1 MERKRNLQRIIV
13 LGLVVLVVFL
23 GYLYRLMQM
32 QIAQGA
38 EYLAQAEAGTVRQQV
53 VKSPR
58 GEIVDRYG
66 RPFAVNRSGYNIVLD
81 GAYMPQKTEANTV
94 ILRLMELMENCSE
107 EWIDQL
113 PVTMEEPFAFKEGE
127 EAEVSRLKGRFDLN
141 EYSTCAD
148 VMYWM
153 TQRYQLGEYEEELD
167 RYVLR
172 DEDDPEVILASY
184 TSQQMRRIAGVRYG
198 MDLIDFGVASTYTF
212 AEDVEISTVS
222 RVEERNYEMPGVSV
236 EESAIREYVS
246 GDLAPHIIGQVGK
259 IYKEEYEELKNKGYR
274 MDDVVGKEGVEK
286 FFEEYLKG
294 QDGIRQITLDSRG
307 NVISVEEAEPAIP
320 GNTVI
325 LTLDKDL
332 QRVAQEALEKQILH
346 LQQTAP
352 EGEGREAN
360 AGAVVVIENKTG
372 DVLAAATYP
381 SYDINEYRSNYSQL
395 LQDSANPLWNRA
407 LLGEYSAG
415 STFKPAVSLAGL
427 SEEVVTPHE
436 TIYCGGVYTELGSYQ
451 PRCLYVNGPI
461 TVRNALQVS
470 CNIYFYETGLRLGI
484 DKLNDYCAQL
494 GLGQPTGIEI
504 AENIGHLSSPEVK
517 EKVEP
522 GTPWYPA
529 DTVQSSIGQ
538 LYNQFT
544 PLQLANYAATIGNRG
559 TRMDVNIVR
568 SVKTYNMDETVWE
581 NQPTVVQQVDA
592 TPQAFE
598 VTIEGMELAT
608 APGGTSYE
616 YWGNYP
622 MTIASKTGT
631 PETKAFPN
639 STYICFGPSEDPEIT
654 VAVVIEKG
662 WHGYTG
668 APVAKAIF
676 DAYFYGEQSSQAPQA
691 QGELLP

>member
-1 MERKRNLQRIIV
+1 MKKRLMYRIIV
-13 LGLVVLVVFL
+13 LGVVVLVVFM

-53 VKSPR
+53 IKAAR

-66 RPFAVNRSGYNIVLD
+66 RPMGVNRSGYNIVLD
-81 GAYMPQKTEANTV
+81 GAYLPKQTEANRV
-94 ILRLMELMENCSE
+94 VLRLMQLLEDCDE

-113 PVTMEEPFAFKEGE
+113 PVSQSRPFAF
-127 EAEVSRLKGRFDLN
+127 AEDSEQAVAQMKRMFDLN
-141 EYSTCAD
+141 EYSTCED
-148 VMYWM
+148 VIYWM
-153 TQRYQLGEYEEELD
+153 CQRYQLGEFDESLQ
-167 RYVLR
+167 RYVLY
-172 DEDDPEVILASY
+172 DEDGETVLASY
-184 TSQQMRRIAGVRYG
+184 TPQQMRRIAGVRYG
-198 MDLIDFGVASTYTF
+198 MELNEFSVSNNYTF
-212 AEDVEISTVS
+212 AEDVEMSTVS
-222 RVEERNYEMPGVSV
+222 RVKERDFEMPGVMV
-236 EESAIREYVS
+236 EETAVREYVS
-246 GDLAPHIIGQVGK
+246 GDLAPHIIGQVGR
-259 IYKEEYEELKNKGYR
+259 IYKEEYEDLKNKGYR
-274 MDDVVGKEGVEK
+274 MNDMVGKEGVEK
-286 FFEEYLKG
+286 YFEDYLRG
-294 QDGIRQITLDSRG
+294 EDGIRQITLDSRG
-307 NVISVEEAEPAIP
+307 NVIDTEETQPAVP
-320 GNTVI
+320 GNTVV
-325 LTLDKDL
+325 LTIDKDL
-332 QRVAQEALEKQILH
+332 QRVAQDALEKQIKH

-372 DVLAAATYP
+372 DVLACATYP
-381 SYDINEYRSNYSQL
+381 SYDINQYRSNYSQL
-395 LQDSANPLWNRA
+395 LQDTANPLWNRA

-415 STFKPAVSLAGL
+415 STFKPAVAIAGL
-427 SEEVVTPHE
+427 SEGEISGVE

-484 DKLNDYCAQL
+484 ERLNNYCAQL
-494 GLGQPTGIEI
+494 GLGQSTGIEI
-504 AENIGHLSSPEVK
+504 AESVGHLSSPEVK
-517 EKVEP
+517 ERVEP

-559 TRMDVNIVR
+559 QRMDVNIVR
-568 SVKTYNMDETVWE
+568 SIKTYNMSETVWE

-598 VTIEGMELAT
+598 VTIQGMEMAT
-608 APGGTSYE
+608 GPGGTSYE
-616 YWGNYP
+616 QWGNYP

-676 DAYFYGEQSSQAPQA
+676 DAYFYGEQTSQAPQA
-691 QGELLP
+691 QGQLLP

>member
-1 MERKRNLQRIIV
+1 MQKKVIRRLAL
-13 LGLVVLVVFL
+13 LGTVVLVIFF

-38 EYLAQAEAGTVRQQV
+38 EYLAQAEAGTTRQQL
-53 VKSPR
+53 VKAAR

-81 GAYMPQKTEANTV
+81 GAYLPAKNEANRV
-94 ILRLMELMENCSE
+94 ILRLMDLLEECGE

-113 PVTMEEPFAFKEGE
+113 PVSMEAPFAFEEGRE
-127 EAEVSRLKGRFDLN
+127 QEVEQLKKMFDLN
-141 EYSTCAD
+141 EYSTCED
-148 VMYWM
+148 VMYWVVR
-153 TQRYQLGEYEEELD
+153 RYQLGEYDQSLG

-172 DEDDPEVILASY
+172 DDKDETVILASY
-184 TSQQMRRIAGVRYG
+184 TPKQMRRIAGVRYG
-198 MDLIDFGVASTYTF
+198 MELMEFGVASTYTF
-212 AEDVEISTVS
+212 AEDVDISTVS
-222 RVEERNYEMPGVSV
+222 RVKERDFEMPGVSV
-236 EESAIREYVS
+236 EESANREYVS
-246 GDLAPHIIGQVGK
+246 GDLAPHIIGQVGR
-259 IYKEEYEELKNKGYR
+259 IYKEEYAELKNKGYR
-274 MDDVVGKEGVEK
+274 MNDMVGKEGIEK
-286 FFEEYLKG
+286 YFEDYLRGK
-294 QDGIRQITLDSRG
+294 DGTRQITLDSRG
-307 NVISVEEAEPAIP
+307 NVVSVEETEPAVP
-320 GNTVI
+320 GNTVV

-332 QRVAQEALEKQILH
+332 QRVAQDALEKQIKH

-372 DVLAAATYP
+372 DILACATYP
-381 SYDINEYRSNYSQL
+381 SYNINEYRSNYSQL
-395 LQDSANPLWNRA
+395 LQDTANPLWNRA
-407 LLGEYSAG
+407 LMGAYSAG
-415 STFKPAVSLAGL
+415 STFKPAVAIAGL
-427 SEEVVTPHE
+427 SEGEITGSE
-436 TIYCGGVYTELGSYQ
+436 SIYCGGVYTELGSYQ

-470 CNIYFYETGLRLGI
+470 CNIFFYETGLRLGI
-484 DKLNDYCAQL
+484 ERLNHYCAQF
-494 GLGQPTGIEI
+494 GLGEPTGIEI
-504 AENIGHLSSPEVK
+504 AENIGHLSSPDVK
-517 EKVEP
+517 ERVEP
-522 GTPWYPA
+522 GTPWFPA
-529 DTVQSSIGQ
+529 DTVQSAIGQ

-559 TRMDVNIVR
+559 RRMDVNIVR

-581 NQPTVVQQVDA
+581 NEPSVAQQVEA

-598 VTIEGMELAT
+598 VTIQGMEMAT
-608 APGGTSYE
+608 GPGGTSYE
-616 YWGNYP
+616 QWGDYP

-639 STYICFGPSEDPEIT
+639 STYICFGPSDDPEIS

-676 DAYFYGEQSSQAPQA
+676 DAYFFDVQNTQAPME
-691 QGELLP
+691 QGVLLP

>member
-1 MERKRNLQRIIV
+1 MKKRLMYRILV
-13 LGLVVLVVFL
+13 LGVVVLVVFM

-53 VKSPR
+53 IKAAR

-66 RPFAVNRSGYNIVLD
+66 RPMGVNRSGYNIVLD
-81 GAYMPQKTEANTV
+81 GAYLPKQTEANQV
-94 ILRLMELMENCSE
+94 VLRLMQLLEDCGE

-113 PVTMEEPFAFKEGE
+113 PVSQSRPFAF
-127 EAEVSRLKGRFDLN
+127 AEDSEQAVAQLKRTFDLN
-141 EYSTCAD
+141 EYSTCED
-148 VMYWM
+148 VIYWM
-153 TQRYQLGEYEEELD
+153 CQRYQLGEYDEALQ
-167 RYVLR
+167 RYVLY
-172 DEDDPEVILASY
+172 DKDGESVLASY
-184 TSQQMRRIAGVRYG
+184 TPQQMRRIAGVRYG
-198 MDLIDFGVASTYTF
+198 MELNDFGVANNYTF
-212 AEDVEISTVS
+212 AEDVEMSTVS
-222 RVEERNYEMPGVSV
+222 RVKERDFEMPGVMV
-236 EESAIREYVS
+236 EETAMREYVS
-246 GDLAPHIIGQVGK
+246 GDLAPHIIGQVGR

-274 MDDVVGKEGVEK
+274 MNDMVGKEGVERY
-286 FFEEYLKG
+286 FEDYLRG
-294 QDGIRQITLDSRG
+294 EDGIRQITLDSRG
-307 NVISVEEAEPAIP
+307 NVIDTEETKPAVP
-320 GNTVI
+320 GNTVV
-325 LTLDKDL
+325 LTIDKDL
-332 QRVAQEALEKQILH
+332 QRVAQDALEKQIKH

-372 DVLAAATYP
+372 DVLACATYP
-381 SYDINEYRSNYSQL
+381 SYDINQYRSNYNQL
-395 LQDSANPLWNRA
+395 LQDTANPLWNRA

-415 STFKPAVSLAGL
+415 STFKPAVAIAGL
-427 SEEVVTPHE
+427 SEGEISGAE

-461 TVRNALQVS
+461 AVRNALQVS

-484 DKLNDYCAQL
+484 ERLNNYCAQL

-504 AENIGHLSSPEVK
+504 AESIGHLSSPEVK
-517 EKVEP
+517 ERVEP
-522 GTPWYPA
+522 GTPWFPA

-559 TRMDVNIVR
+559 QRMDVNIVR
-568 SVKTYNMDETVWE
+568 SIKSYNMSETVWE

-598 VTIEGMELAT
+598 ITIQGMEMAT
-608 APGGTSYE
+608 GPGGTSYE
-616 YWGNYP
+616 QWGNYP

-639 STYICFGPSEDPEIT
+639 STYICFGPSDDPEIS

-676 DAYFYGEQSSQAPQA
+676 DAYFYDEQSSEKPLS
-691 QGELLP
+691 QGQLLP

>member
-1 MERKRNLQRIIV
+1 MRKKGLRRLLA
-13 LGLVVLVVFL
+13 LGAVVLVVFL

-38 EYLAQAEAGTVRQQV
+38 EYLAKAEAGTTRQQV
-53 VKSPR
+53 VKAAR

-66 RPFAVNRSGYNIVLD
+66 RPMGINRSGYNVVLD
-81 GAYMPQKTEANTV
+81 GAYLPSKNEANQV
-94 ILRLMELMENCSE
+94 ILRLLELLEECDE

-113 PVTMEEPFAFKEGE
+113 PVSMEAPFTFE
-127 EAEVSRLKGRFDLN
+127 EELEQEVEQLKKMFDLN
-141 EYSTCAD
+141 EYSTCED
-148 VMYWM
+148 VMYWVVD
-153 TQRYQLGEYEEELD
+153 RYQLGEYDPSLG

-172 DEDDPEVILASY
+172 DEKDESIILASY
-184 TSQQMRRIAGVRYG
+184 TPSQMRRIAGVRYG
-198 MDLIDFGVASTYTF
+198 MDLIDFGVASTYVF
-212 AEDVEISTVS
+212 AEDVEITTVS
-222 RVEERNYEMPGVSV
+222 RVKERDFEMPGVSV
-236 EESAIREYVS
+236 EESAIRQYVS
-246 GDLAPHIIGQVGK
+246 GDLAPHIIGQVGR
-259 IYKEEYEELKNKGYR
+259 IYKEEYAELKSKGYR
-274 MDDVVGKEGVEK
+274 MNDMVGKEGVEK
-286 FFEEYLKG
+286 YFEDYLRGK
-294 QDGIRQITLDSRG
+294 DGIRQITLDSRG
-307 NVISVEEAEPAIP
+307 NVVSVEETQPAVP
-320 GNTVI
+320 GNTVV

-332 QRVAQEALEKQILH
+332 QRVAQDALEKQIKH

-372 DVLAAATYP
+372 DILACATYP

-395 LQDSANPLWNRA
+395 LQDTANPLWNRA
-407 LLGEYSAG
+407 LLGEYAAG
-415 STFKPAVSLAGL
+415 STFKPAVAIAGL
-427 SEEVVTPHE
+427 SEGEITGAE
-436 TIYCGGVYTELGSYQ
+436 SIYCGGVYTELGSYQ

-470 CNIYFYETGLRLGI
+470 CNIFFYETGLRLGI
-484 DKLNDYCAQL
+484 ERLNHYCAQF
-494 GLGQPTGIEI
+494 GLGEPTGIEI
-504 AENIGHLSSPEVK
+504 AENTGHLSSPDVK

-522 GTPWYPA
+522 GTPWFPA

-568 SVKTYNMDETVWE
+568 SIKTYNMDETVWE
-581 NQPTVVQQVDA
+581 NEPTVAQQVDA
-592 TPQAFE
+592 TPQSFE
-598 VTIEGMELAT
+598 VTIQGMEMAT
-608 APGGTSYE
+608 GPGGTSYE
-616 YWGNYP
+616 QWGDYT
-622 MTIASKTGT
+622 MTVASKTGT

-639 STYICFGPSEDPEIT
+639 STYICFGPSEDPEIS

-676 DAYFYGEQSSQAPQA
+676 DAYFYGEQTTQAPLA
-691 QGELLP
+691 QGQLLP

>member
-1 MERKRNLQRIIV
+1 MEKKRNMYRLII
-13 LGLVVLVVFL
+13 LGVAILVVFL

-38 EYLAQAEAGTVRQQV
+38 EYLAQAEAGTVREQM
-53 VKSPR
+53 VKAVR

-66 RPFAVNRSGYNIVLD
+66 RPMAGNRSSYNILLD
-81 GAYMPQKTEANTV
+81 GAYLPEKTEANTV
-94 ILRLMELMENCSE
+94 ILRLMELLEQSGE

-113 PVTMEEPFAFKEGE
+113 PVTMEEPFDFVEGK
-127 EAEVSRLKGRFDLN
+127 EAEISRLKGMFDLN
-141 EYSTCAD
+141 EYSTCED
-148 VMYWM
+148 VMYWV
-153 TQRYQLGEYEEELD
+153 TQRYQLGEYDKTLG

-172 DEDDPEVILASY
+172 DENDPETILASY
-184 TSQQMRRIAGVRYG
+184 TTQQMRRIAGVRYG
-198 MDLIDFGVASTYTF
+198 MELIDFGVASSYTF
-212 AEDVEISTVS
+212 AEDVDIGTVS
-222 RVEERNYEMPGVSV
+222 RVEERDYEMPGVTV

-259 IYKEEYEELKNKGYR
+259 IYKEEYEELKSQGYR
-274 MDDVVGKEGVEK
+274 MDDVVGKEGIEK
-286 FFEEYLKG
+286 FFEEYLRGK
-294 QDGIRQITLDSRG
+294 DGVRRITLDSRG
-307 NVISVEEAEPAIP
+307 NVVSVEEAEPAVP
-320 GNTVI
+320 GNTVV
-325 LTLDKDL
+325 LTIDKDL
-332 QRVAQEALEKQILH
+332 QRVAQDALEKQILH

-372 DVLAAATYP
+372 DLLAAATYP
-381 SYDINEYRSNYSQL
+381 SYDINEYRSNYDQL
-395 LQDSANPLWNRA
+395 LQDTANPLWNRA

-415 STFKPAVSLAGL
+415 STFKPAVAIAGL
-427 SEEVVTPHE
+427 SEEVITPNE
-436 TIYCGGVYTELGSYQ
+436 TIYCGGVYTELGAYQ

-484 DKLNDYCAQL
+484 ERLNQYCAQL

-568 SVKTYNMDETVWE
+568 SVKTYTMDETVWE
-581 NQPTVVQQVDA
+581 NEPTVAQQVEA
-592 TPQAFE
+592 TKQAFE
-598 VTIEGMELAT
+598 VTIQGMEMAT
-608 APGGTSYE
+608 APGGTSYA
-616 YWGNYP
+616 YWGDYP

-676 DAYFYGEQSSQAPQA
+676 DAYFYGNQSSQAPLA
-691 QGELLP
+691 QGQLLP

>member
-1 MERKRNLQRIIV
+1 MNRKTLFRLLA
-13 LGLVVLVVFL
+13 LGLVVLVVFM

-53 VKSPR
+53 VKAAR

-66 RPFAVNRSGYNIVLD
+66 RPLGVNRSGYNIVLD
-81 GAYMPQKTEANTV
+81 GAYLPKQNEANQV
-94 ILRLMELMENCSE
+94 IQRLMQLLEECGE

-113 PVTMEEPFAFKEGE
+113 PISQNEPFMFEEGFE
-127 EAEVSRLKGRFDLN
+127 NEVAHLKKMFDLN
-141 EYSTCAD
+141 EYSTCKD
-148 VMYWM
+148 VIYWM
-153 TQRYQLGEYEEELD
+153 TQRYQLGEYDEALK

-172 DEDDPEVILASY
+172 DEKDKTVILASY
-184 TSQQMRRIAGVRYG
+184 TPQQMRRIAGVRYG
-198 MDLIDFGVASTYTF
+198 MDLIEFGIANNYTF
-212 AEDVEISTVS
+212 AEDVEMGTVS
-222 RVEERNYEMPGVSV
+222 RVKERDFEMPGVMV
-236 EESAIREYVS
+236 EETALREYVS
-246 GDLAPHIIGQVGK
+246 GDLAPHIIGQVGR

-274 MDDVVGKEGVEK
+274 MNDMVGKEGIEK
-286 FFEEYLKG
+286 YFEDYLRGK
-294 QDGIRQITLDSRG
+294 DGIRQITLDSLG
-307 NVISVEEAEPAIP
+307 NVVSVEETEPAVP
-320 GNTVI
+320 GNTVV
-325 LTLDKDL
+325 LTIDKDL
-332 QRVAQEALEKQILH
+332 QRVAQDALEKQIKY

-352 EGEGREAN
+352 AGEGREAN

-372 DVLAAATYP
+372 DILACATYP
-381 SYDINEYRSNYSQL
+381 SYDITQYRSNYNQL
-395 LQDSANPLWNRA
+395 LQDTANPLWNRA
-407 LLGEYSAG
+407 LLGEYAAG
-415 STFKPAVSLAGL
+415 STFKPAVAIAGL
-427 SEEVVTPHE
+427 SEGEISAGE

-461 TVRNALQVS
+461 TVRHALQVS

-484 DKLNDYCAQL
+484 DRLNNYCAQL

-504 AENIGHLSSPEVK
+504 AENTGHLSSPAVK
-517 EKVEP
+517 ERVEP
-522 GTPWYPA
+522 GIPWYPA

-559 TRMDVNIVR
+559 QRMDVNIVR
-568 SVKTYNMDETVWE
+568 SVKTYNMSETVWE
-581 NQPTVVQQVDA
+581 NVPTVAQQVEA

-598 VTIEGMELAT
+598 VTIQGMEMAT
-608 APGGTSYE
+608 APGGTSYAQ
-616 YWGNYP
+616 WGDYP
-622 MTIASKTGT
+622 LTIASKTGT

-639 STYICFGPSEDPEIT
+639 STYICFGPSDAPEIS

-676 DAYFYGEQSSQAPQA
+676 DAYFYGEQSSEEPLA
-691 QGELLP
+691 QGQLLS

>member
-1 MERKRNLQRIIV
+1 MEKKKNLKRLIA
-13 LGLVVLVVFL
+13 LGAVILVVFL

-38 EYLAQAEAGTVRQQV
+38 EYLAQAEAGTVREQV
-53 VKSPR
+53 VKSVR

-66 RPFAVNRSGYNIVLD
+66 RPMAGNRSSYNIVLD
-81 GAYMPQKTEANTV
+81 GAYLPEKTEANTV
-94 ILRLMELMENCSE
+94 ILRLMELLEQCGE

-113 PVTMEEPFAFKEGE
+113 PVTLEEPFAFAEGK
-127 EAEVSRLKGRFDLN
+127 EAEISRLKGMFDLN
-141 EYSTCAD
+141 EYSTCQD
-148 VMYWM
+148 VMYWA
-153 TQRYQLGEYEEELD
+153 TQRYQLGEYDETLG

-172 DEDDPEVILASY
+172 DEDDPQTILASY
-184 TSQQMRRIAGVRYG
+184 STQQMRRIAGVRYG
-198 MDLIDFGVASTYTF
+198 MELIEFGVASTYTF
-212 AEDVEISTVS
+212 AEDVDIGTVS
-222 RVEERNYEMPGVSV
+222 RVEERDYEMPGVNV

-286 FFEEYLKG
+286 YFEEYLKG
-294 QDGIRQITLDSRG
+294 KDGVRRITLDSRG
-307 NVISVEEAEPAIP
+307 NVVSVEEAEPAVP
-320 GNTVI
+320 GNTVV
-325 LTLDKDL
+325 LTIDKDL
-332 QRVAQEALEKQILH
+332 QRVAQDALEKQILH

-372 DVLAAATYP
+372 DLLAAATYP
-381 SYDINEYRSNYSQL
+381 SYDINKYRSNYNQL

-415 STFKPAVSLAGL
+415 STFKPAVAIAGL
-427 SEEVVTPHE
+427 SEGVVSPNE

-484 DKLNDYCAQL
+484 ERLNQYCVQL

-517 EKVEP
+517 EQVEP

-568 SVKTYNMDETVWE
+568 SVKTYTMDETVWE
-581 NQPTVVQQVDA
+581 NEPTVVQQVDA

-598 VTIEGMELAT
+598 VTIQGMEMAT
-608 APGGTSYE
+608 APGGTSYA
-616 YWGNYP
+616 YWGDYP

-676 DAYFYGEQSSQAPQA
+676 DAYFYGNQSSQAPQA
-691 QGELLP
+691 QGQLLP

>member
-1 MERKRNLQRIIV
+1 MRKKLMFRMLA
-13 LGLVVLVVFL
+13 LGMVVLVVFM

-32 QIAQGA
+32 QIAQGD

-53 VKSPR
+53 IKAAR

-66 RPFAVNRSGYNIVLD
+66 RPMGVNRSGYNIVLD
-81 GAYMPQKTEANTV
+81 GAYLTKQTEANQV
-94 ILRLMELMENCSE
+94 ILRVMQLLEDCGED
-107 EWIDQL
+107 WIDQL
-113 PVTMEEPFAFKEGE
+113 PISQSQPFAFDKESE
-127 EAEVSRLKGRFDLN
+127 QAVSQLKRMFDLN
-141 EYSTCAD
+141 EYSTCQD
-148 VMYWM
+148 VIYWM
-153 TQRYQLGEYEEELD
+153 CQRYQLGEYDESLQ
-167 RYVLR
+167 RYVLY
-172 DEDDPEVILASY
+172 DKDDKSVILASY
-184 TSQQMRRIAGVRYG
+184 TPQQMRRIAGVRYG
-198 MDLIDFGVASTYTF
+198 MELSDFGVANNYTF
-212 AEDVEISTVS
+212 AEDVEMSTVS
-222 RVEERNYEMPGVSV
+222 RVKERDFEMPGVMV
-236 EESAIREYVS
+236 EETAVREYVS
-246 GDLAPHIIGQVGK
+246 GDLAPHIIGQVGR

-274 MDDVVGKEGVEK
+274 MNDMVGKEGIEK
-286 FFEEYLKG
+286 YFEDYLRGK
-294 QDGIRQITLDSRG
+294 DGVRQIILDSRG
-307 NVISVEEAEPAIP
+307 NVIGTEETQPAVP
-320 GNTVI
+320 GNTVV
-325 LTLDKDL
+325 LTIDKDL
-332 QRVAQEALEKQILH
+332 QRVAQDALEKQIKY

-372 DVLAAATYP
+372 DVLACATYP
-381 SYDINEYRSNYSQL
+381 SYDINQYRSNYDQL
-395 LQDSANPLWNRA
+395 LQDTANPLWNRA

-415 STFKPAVSLAGL
+415 STFKPAVAIAGL
-427 SEEVVTPHE
+427 SEGEITGAE
-436 TIYCGGVYTELGSYQ
+436 SIYCGGVYTELGSYQ

-484 DKLNDYCAQL
+484 ERLNNYCAQL

-504 AENIGHLSSPEVK
+504 AENVGHLSSPEVK
-517 EKVEP
+517 ERVEP

-529 DTVQSSIGQ
+529 DTVQSAIGQ

-559 TRMDVNIVR
+559 QRMDVNIVR
-568 SVKTYNMDETVWE
+568 SVKTYNMSETVWE

-598 VTIEGMELAT
+598 VTIEGMEMAT
-608 APGGTSYE
+608 GPGGTSYAQ
-616 YWGNYP
+616 WGDYP

-639 STYICFGPSEDPEIT
+639 STYICFGPSEDPEIS

-676 DAYFYGEQSSQAPQA
+676 DAYFYGEQSSEEPVA
-691 QGELLP
+691 QGQLLP

>member
-1 MERKRNLQRIIV
+1 MEKKRNLKRLIA
-13 LGLVVLVVFL
+13 LGAVILVVFL

-38 EYLAQAEAGTVRQQV
+38 EYLAQAEAGTVREQV
-53 VKSPR
+53 VKSVR

-66 RPFAVNRSGYNIVLD
+66 RPMAGNRSSYNIVLD
-81 GAYMPQKTEANTV
+81 GAYLPEKTEANTV
-94 ILRLMELMENCSE
+94 ILRLMELLEQCGE

-113 PVTMEEPFAFKEGE
+113 PVTLEEPFAFAEGK
-127 EAEVSRLKGRFDLN
+127 EAEISRLKGMFDLN
-141 EYSTCAD
+141 EYSTCQD
-148 VMYWM
+148 VMYWA
-153 TQRYQLGEYEEELD
+153 TQRYQLGEYDETLGC
-167 RYVLR
+167 YVLR
-172 DEDDPEVILASY
+172 DEDDPQTILASY
-184 TSQQMRRIAGVRYG
+184 TTQQMRRIAGVRYG
-198 MDLIDFGVASTYTF
+198 MELIEFGVASTYTF
-212 AEDVEISTVS
+212 AEDVDIGTVS
-222 RVEERNYEMPGVSV
+222 RVEERDYEMPGVNV
-236 EESAIREYVS
+236 EERAIRDYVS

-286 FFEEYLKG
+286 YFEEYLKG
-294 QDGIRQITLDSRG
+294 KDGIRRITLDSGG
-307 NVISVEEAEPAIP
+307 NVVSVEEAEPAVP
-320 GNTVI
+320 GNTVV
-325 LTLDKDL
+325 LTIDKDL
-332 QRVAQEALEKQILH
+332 QRVAQDALEKQILH

-372 DVLAAATYP
+372 DLLAAATYP
-381 SYDINEYRSNYSQL
+381 SYDINEYRSNYNQL

-407 LLGEYSAG
+407 LLGEYAAG
-415 STFKPAVSLAGL
+415 STFKPAVAIAGL
-427 SEEVVTPHE
+427 SEGVISANE

-484 DKLNDYCAQL
+484 ERLNQYCTQL

-517 EKVEP
+517 EQVEP
-522 GTPWYPA
+522 GTPWFPA

-568 SVKTYNMDETVWE
+568 SVKTYTMDETVWE
-581 NQPTVVQQVDA
+581 NEPTVVQQVDA

-598 VTIEGMELAT
+598 VTIQGMEMAT
-608 APGGTSYE
+608 APGGTSYA
-616 YWGNYP
+616 YWGDYP
-622 MTIASKTGT
+622 MPIASKTGT

-676 DAYFYGEQSSQAPQA
+676 DAYFYGNQSSQAPQA
-691 QGELLP
+691 QGQLLP